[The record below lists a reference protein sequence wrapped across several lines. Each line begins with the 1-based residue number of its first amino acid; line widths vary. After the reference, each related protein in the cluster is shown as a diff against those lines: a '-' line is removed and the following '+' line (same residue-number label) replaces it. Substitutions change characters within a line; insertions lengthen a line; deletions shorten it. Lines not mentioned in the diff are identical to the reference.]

1 MKTGGVRSLTDDV
14 QHVLFRGFGWGT
26 EKLAACC
33 AASAAMVSRAAL
45 SMACELTHMCASI
58 SKDSSARMCYCDFFF
73 FLFANMWVRK
83 SEGATCEVASLQS
96 CVWGGSAEVLMV
108 AVSSV
113 RLKLP

>member
-1 MKTGGVRSLTDDV
+1 MKTGGVHSLTDDV
-14 QHVLFRGFGWGT
+14 QHVLFRGFGWGP

-33 AASAAMVSRAAL
+33 AACAAVVGKVAL
-45 SMACELTHMCASI
+45 SMACEWTHVCASI
-58 SKDSSARMCYCDFFF
+58 STYSSARICYRDFFF
-73 FLFANMWVRK
+73 FANMWVRK
-83 SEGATCEVASLQS
+83 SECATCEAASPQS